1 MIWRRTLIA
10 IVLGALTVAAFGC
23 NGGGAGGDGKVR
35 VATEAAYRPFEYVEK
50 GELTGF
56 DVELIRAVAKAGGF
70 EIELSNQPWDGM
82 FPGLQAKRYDLVISA
97 VSITAERQ
105 KTMAFSDPYLDS
117 GLIIAVKK
125 DNAEITT
132 LDHLNGKT
140 IAVQIGTTGHDKAKT
155 VEGANIVKFDSVEL
169 ALQELD
175 AGRADAVINDQPVTA
190 FYIKSM
196 TDLKMVGDKLSS
208 ESYGM
213 AMRKDDAALVAKVN
227 AGLKKVRESG
237 EYDKLVKK
245 WLSAD

>member
-1 MIWRRTLIA
+1 MLRRTFIA
-10 IVLGALTVAAFGC
+10 CVLAGLAGVLFGC
-23 NGGGAGGDGKVR
+23 NGGGGGGAAKVR
-35 VATEAAYRPFEYVEK
+35 VATEAAYRPFEFVEK

-70 EIELSNQPWDGM
+70 EVEISNQPWDGM

-97 VSITAERQ
+97 VSITEKR
-105 KTMAFSDPYLDS
+105 KETMAFSDPYLES

-125 DNAEITT
+125 DNTDITT
-132 LDHLNGKT
+132 LEHLKGKT
-140 IAVQIGTTGHDKAKT
+140 IAVQIGTTGHDTAKT
-155 VEGANIVKFDSVEL
+155 VEGATIVKFDSVEL

-196 TDLKMVGDKLSS
+196 TNLKMVGAKLSA
-208 ESYGM
+208 EHYGM
-213 AMRKDDAALVAKVN
+213 AMRKDDAELVAKVN
-227 AGLKKVRESG
+227 AGLKQVRASG
-237 EYDKLVKK
+237 EYDALVKK